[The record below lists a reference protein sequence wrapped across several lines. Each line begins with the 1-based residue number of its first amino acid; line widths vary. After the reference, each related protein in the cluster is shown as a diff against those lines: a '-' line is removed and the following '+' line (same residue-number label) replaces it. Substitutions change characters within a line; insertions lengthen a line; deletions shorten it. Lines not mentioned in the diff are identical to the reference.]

1 MKSLKAWKLW
11 KEERWI
17 ELIDA
22 SLVSEI
28 STTQAM
34 RCVNIGLIC
43 VQENADDRPT
53 MSDVVCMLS
62 SESISL
68 SKPNYPAYFHIRV
81 TNDVALAVPEPSS
94 INDMTISTICGR

>member
-1 MKSLKAWKLW
+1 MKAWKLW

-22 SLVSEI
+22 ALVSENP
-28 STTQAM
+28 TTEAM

-53 MSDVVCMLS
+53 MSDVVSMLS
-62 SESISL
+62 SESITL
-68 SKPNYPAYFHIRV
+68 PEPNYPAYFRIQV
-81 TNDVALAVPEPSS
+81 TKGVASAVPEPSS
-94 INDMTISTICGR
+94 VNDMTISILCGR